1 MIDRDDGLTLVE
13 LLATLAVAAI
23 LITVGA
29 PAMTSILE
37 RFRAQDAVSQ
47 WQGDLVYARQVAAAY
62 QTSVTVCP
70 MGGTTSCD
78 GGWAGGYT
86 AFIDVNGN
94 GTLDAE
100 DESLHQREAINDQD
114 HINPTAPQQI
124 RFTEEGFSEDAGTLI
139 YCPGETDSALSM
151 GLSVSSTGQTRQL
164 GNGLSCE

>member
-1 MIDRDDGLTLVE
+1 M
-13 LLATLAVAAI
+13 
-23 LITVGA
+23 
-29 PAMTSILE
+29 PAKWPRPTRPRS
-37 RFRAQDAVSQ
+37 R
-47 WQGDLVYARQVAAAY
+47 
-62 QTSVTVCP
+62 
-70 MGGTTSCD
+70 
-78 GGWAGGYT
+78 
-86 AFIDVNGN
+86 FIDVNGN